1 MVVGGGGGGGTKKKN
16 SRWNNL
22 VLVATNKIYFK
33 VVYIKSLII

>member
-1 MVVGGGGGGGTKKKN
+1 MVVGGGGGGGTKTKN
-16 SRWNNL
+16 KRRKNL